1 MGAISNEERA
11 RRLVEIKRLQDDDK
25 TDHAIAEEIGLP
37 LQTVKREIK
46 YLDLLGRSNLT
57 PEILAE
63 KRSELYLELVE
74 ATGEA
79 KKLFELYKRP
89 TVCPICNGAGYKV
102 VDQDFT
108 KAGIIYKIGDNFP
121 CAQCRGFGIIHRT
134 TDADRFFKSWLETIE
149 KKAALFG
156 LDNVKS
162 EGVTVNQQFNSL
174 DMTGVEKVSGA
185 TAQLVN
191 KLKNSIIDEH
201 ENKVSGR

>member
-1 MGAISNEERA
+1 MAAITNEERA
-11 RRLVEIKRLQDDDK
+11 RRLGEIKRLQDDDK

-174 DMTGVEKVSGA
+174 DVTGVERVSGA
-185 TAQLVN
+185 TAKLVN
-191 KLKNSIIDEH
+191 KLKHSIIDEH
-201 ENKVSGR
+201 ENKVKDN

>member
-1 MGAISNEERA
+1 MAAITNEERA
-11 RRLVEIKRLQDDDK
+11 RRLGEIKRLQDDDK

-46 YLDLLGRSNLT
+46 YLDLLSRSNLS
-57 PEILAE
+57 PEALAE
-63 KRSELYLELVE
+63 KRSELYLELID
-74 ATGEA
+74 ATTEA
-79 KKLFELYKRP
+79 KKLFDTYKTP
-89 TVCPICNGAGYKV
+89 TLCPMCEGEGYNIV
-102 VDQDFT
+102 EQDFT
-108 KAGIIYKIGDNFP
+108 KAGIIYKEGDKFP

-174 DMTGVEKVSGA
+174 DVTGVERVSGA
-185 TAQLVN
+185 TAKLVN
-191 KLKNSIIDEH
+191 KLKHSIIDEH
-201 ENKVSGR
+201 ENKVKDN